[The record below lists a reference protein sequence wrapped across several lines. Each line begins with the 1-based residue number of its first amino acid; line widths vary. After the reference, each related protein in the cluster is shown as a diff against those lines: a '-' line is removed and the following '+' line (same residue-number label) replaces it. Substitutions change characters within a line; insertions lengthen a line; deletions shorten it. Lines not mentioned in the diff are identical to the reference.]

1 MVGEESNE
9 ENILVKDESDED
21 NMLEVSLMSE
31 DFENNGLEEITNS

>member
-21 NMLEVSLMSE
+21 NMEVSLMSE